1 LQREQGDRCGSR
13 IIHRELVEA
22 AKHSALS
29 AEEREMLADLFKA
42 LGEGSRLQILWAL
55 TEHELC
61 VCDLAA
67 TLGASE
73 SAVSHQLRLLR
84 SLRLVANRRE
94 GVVLYYRLADEH
106 VARLIRLA
114 LEHVRE

>member
-1 LQREQGDRCGSR
+1 LRREREDRCPCR
-13 IIHRELVEA
+13 VIHREVVEA
-22 AKHSALS
+22 AKGSALS
-29 AEEREMLADLFKA
+29 AEERERLADLFKA
-42 LGEGSRLQILWAL
+42 LGDGSRLRILWAL
-55 TEHELC
+55 TERELC

-73 SAVSHQLRLLR
+73 SAVSHQLRRLR

-94 GVVLYYRLADEH
+94 GVVLFYRLADEH

-114 LEHVRE
+114 LEHARE

>member
-1 LQREQGDRCGSR
+1 MHREREDRCSCR
-13 IIHRELVEA
+13 VIHRELVA
-22 AKHSALS
+22 VARDSALK
-29 AEEREMLADLFKA
+29 AEERERLADLFKA
-42 LGEGSRLQILWAL
+42 LGDGSRLQILWAL
-55 TEHELC
+55 TERELC

-84 SLRLVANRRE
+84 GLRLVANRRE